1 MGDGTKAHHEPDAP
15 SAPKATDP
23 CVAIY
28 HFEREAPVGI
38 PGLLYSRME
47 DCLRLASMEKFCRD
61 PTAPEGWQSTELS
74 LSLCW

>member
-1 MGDGTKAHHEPDAP
+1 MSQMRIL

-28 HFEREAPVGI
+28 HLEREAPVGI

-47 DCLRLASMEKFCRD
+47 DFSRLASMEKVCRD
-61 PTAPEGWQSTELS
+61 PSCP
-74 LSLCW
+74 